1 MAMIINLLQVQA
13 TELEAILRNPGLLE
27 LRVNED
33 KEDNGEGKVDLDK
46 AWDGLL
52 YLLTGYGI
60 MDIEKAEQ
68 LLSQAL
74 FSGQIVDEA
83 QDLGLGPA
91 HYLTPIQVRNVYN
104 RLERI
109 TEQDLRGRFNP
120 GQMSEL
126 RIYPRMWDDADE
138 DAFDYLRNN
147 FHVMKDFYK
156 SAATRRNGMIT
167 FLN

>member
-1 MAMIINLLQVQA
+1 MIINLLQVA
-13 TELEAILRNPGLLE
+13 ANELDDILKDSELLE
-27 LRVNED
+27 VRVQND
-33 KEDNGEGKVDLDK
+33 KTDGDFSGLVDLDK

-52 YLLTGYGI
+52 FLLTGYGI

-68 LLSQAL
+68 QLSQAL

-91 HYLTPIQVRNVYN
+91 HYLTPLQVRDVYA

-109 TEQDLRGRFNP
+109 TEQELRKRYDP
-120 GQMSEL
+120 GQMSVL
-126 RIYPRMWDDADE
+126 QIYPKMWDDGD
-138 DAFDYLRNN
+138 DAFDYLHNN
-147 FHVMKDFYK
+147 FHVMKAFYK
-156 SAATRRNGMIT
+156 SAAERRNGMIT